1 MRTDILRNAALAT
14 LLLATPLTLTACD
27 NKGPAERAGEKIDDA
42 AEKAGDKLEDA
53 REKAGEAVDDL
64 RDKAD
69 EAMEKA
75 TEEDKK

>member
-1 MRTDILRNAALAT
+1 MGINLLRHGTLAA
-14 LLLATPLTLTACD
+14 LLLAAPLALTACD

-53 REKAGEAVDDL
+53 RDKAGEAVEDL

-69 EAMEKA
+69 EAVEKA
-75 TEEDKK
+75 KEDNK